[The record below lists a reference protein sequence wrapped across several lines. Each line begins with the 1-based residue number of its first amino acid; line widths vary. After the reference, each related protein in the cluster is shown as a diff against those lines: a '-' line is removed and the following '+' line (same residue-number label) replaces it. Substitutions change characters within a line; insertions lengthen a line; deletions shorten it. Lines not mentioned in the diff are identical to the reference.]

1 LRQGIGLVC
10 ARRRQPRVGT
20 AVTIAQLGR
29 RVRGSVEEVHD
40 DGRRLTVLTEDGEL
54 MEFAL
59 SQATGYFTGGGT
71 QSGARLSFED

>member
-1 LRQGIGLVC
+1 VW
-10 ARRRQPRVGT
+10 V
-20 AVTIAQLGR
+20 AQLGR
-29 RVRGSVEEVHD
+29 RVRGTVEEVHE

>member
-1 LRQGIGLVC
+1 
-10 ARRRQPRVGT
+10 
-20 AVTIAQLGR
+20 VTVALLSR
-29 RVRGSVEEVHD
+29 RVHGTVEEVGD

-59 SQATGYFTGGGT
+59 SQAKGYFTGGGS